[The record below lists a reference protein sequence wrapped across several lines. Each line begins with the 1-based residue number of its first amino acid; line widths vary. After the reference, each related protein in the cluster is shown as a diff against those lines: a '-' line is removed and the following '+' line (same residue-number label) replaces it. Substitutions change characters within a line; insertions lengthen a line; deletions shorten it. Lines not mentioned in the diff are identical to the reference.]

1 MDNGENVSFEQNADE
16 LIIHTVP
23 FHYGRNLVV
32 RVANSVLE
40 RTPPKK
46 SFPQSARL
54 TLRKAFFK
62 RALEAI
68 DLPGEIIKSGST
80 KKASTFCYM
89 IIVIACTTTR
99 LSITIIVSHILQLRL

>member
-1 MDNGENVSFEQNADE
+1 MKLLDSSAKHGHLYMKNHS
-16 LIIHTVP
+16 
-23 FHYGRNLVV
+23 RNLH
-32 RVANSVLE
+32 A
-40 RTPPKK
+40 P
-46 SFPQSARL
+46 

>member
-1 MDNGENVSFEQNADE
+1 M
-16 LIIHTVP
+16 
-23 FHYGRNLVV
+23 
-32 RVANSVLE
+32 
-40 RTPPKK
+40 
-46 SFPQSARL
+46 
-54 TLRKAFFK
+54 FFK
-62 RALEAI
+62 HALEAI

>member
-1 MDNGENVSFEQNADE
+1 MKASGQQCEARTFIYGNNARAC
-16 LIIHTVP
+16 LKNHS
-23 FHYGRNLVV
+23 RNLH
-32 RVANSVLE
+32 APLCG
-40 RTPPKK
+40 
-46 SFPQSARL
+46 
-54 TLRKAFFK
+54 KAFFK